1 MQAELK
7 RRRNMRTKTVVI
19 FVIMMTLLFGPQA
32 FAQAQL
38 QIQDIQSQIVGSPD
52 SAGNVQFTVTATAL
66 NPTMYGTE
74 FSVQVQGLDS
84 NGSPLTNVTLWG
96 RIGGRETGTLTG
108 QGSLPEA
115 TYGSIV
121 NWTQAK

>member
-7 RRRNMRTKTVVI
+7 RRRNMRTKTVVM

>member
-1 MQAELK
+1 
-7 RRRNMRTKTVVI
+7 MRTKTVVM

-38 QIQDIQSQIVGSPD
+38 QIQNIQSQIVGSPD
-52 SAGNVQFTVTATAL
+52 SAGNVQFSVTATAL

-74 FSVQVQGLDS
+74 FSVQVQGVDS
-84 NGSPLTNVTLWG
+84 SGSPLTTVTVWG
-96 RIGGRETGTLTG
+96 RVGGRETGTLTG

-121 NWTQAK
+121 NWSQVK

>member
-7 RRRNMRTKTVVI
+7 RRKNMRIRTAMVI
-19 FVIMMTLLFGPQA
+19 ALVLSLTFFGQA
-32 FAQAQL
+32 FAQAQV

-74 FSVQVQGLDS
+74 FSVQVQGLDN

-121 NWTQAK
+121 NWTQAQ

>member
-7 RRRNMRTKTVVI
+7 RRRNMRTKTVVM

-52 SAGNVQFTVTATAL
+52 SAGNVQFAVTATAL

>member
-1 MQAELK
+1 
-7 RRRNMRTKTVVI
+7 MRTKTAITIVLL
-19 FVIMMTLLFGPQA
+19 MALLFWGET

-38 QIQDIQSQIVGSPD
+38 QIQDIQSQIVGSPN
-52 SAGNVQFTVTATAL
+52 SAGDVQFTVTATAL

-74 FSVQVQGLDS
+74 FSVQVQGLNS
-84 NGSPLTNVTLWG
+84 SGSPVTTVTLWG

-115 TYGSIV
+115 TYSSIV

>member
-1 MQAELK
+1 
-7 RRRNMRTKTVVI
+7 MRTKTVMV
-19 FVIMMTLLFGPQA
+19 VLLMMVLLFGREA

-52 SAGNVQFTVTATAL
+52 SAGNVQFSVTATAL

-74 FSVQVQGLDS
+74 FSVQVQGLNS
-84 NGSPLTNVTLWG
+84 SGSPVTTVTLWG
-96 RIGGRETGTLTG
+96 RIGGRETGSLTG

-115 TYGSIV
+115 TYSSIA
-121 NWTQAK
+121 NWSQAR